1 MVVCPDPYSQKSP
14 IFFTIFFQLKTQSD
28 FHGLTRALRR
38 CRSKRF
44 SWSGFPVRLSTSS
57 LILQSLGHVDSD
69 QGSIRA
75 TVDSAIERILRFY
88 DVVSRIV
95 IGEVVS
101 FAGS

>member
-1 MVVCPDPYSQKSP
+1 M
-14 IFFTIFFQLKTQSD
+14 
-28 FHGLTRALRR
+28 
-38 CRSKRF
+38 
-44 SWSGFPVRLSTSS
+44 RLSTSS